1 MKMHELKSI
10 LENHPEKLPRFTL
23 PDGDQVPSHF
33 HLTEV
38 GYVSKN
44 FIDCGGTI
52 RKIEGCSLQLW
63 VSDADKAHRLNAGK
77 FAKILSL
84 GYRVLPHDDLSVE
97 VEYDDYAI
105 SQFPIASAV
114 VTERSIDFAL
124 TTKRTACLAKE
135 KCGVDSGCS
144 DRTNGV
150 TACC

>member
-1 MKMHELKSI
+1 MKLLELKSI

-23 PDGDQVPSHF
+23 PDGDQVPSNF

-52 RKIEGCSLQLW
+52 RKTESCSLQLW
-63 VSDADKAHRLNAGK
+63 ASDNDKAHRLNAGK

-84 GYRVLPHDDLSVE
+84 GERVLPHDDLSVE

-105 SQFPIASAV
+105 SQFPIASAAV
-114 VTERSIDFAL
+114 AERSIDFVL
-124 TTKRTACLAKE
+124 TTKHTDCLAKE
-135 KCGVDSGCS
+135 KCGADSDCS
-144 DRTNGV
+144 DKTNIV